1 MAAGEIKQIG
11 TYEVRGVL
19 GKGGMAIVYRC
30 YQPNLNREVA
40 IKVMSARFI
49 DDAATVERFKREAF
63 AIASLHHPNILTVFD
78 TGQFGDVPYIV
89 TELLSGKTLRE
100 RLGKPLDLNYASR
113 ILLQVASALDYA
125 HENGIVHR
133 DVKPSNVLLDQRDRA
148 VLSDFGIVKLLND
161 SASRHLTATGIGVG
175 TPEYMSPEQGMG
187 DALDGRSDQYS
198 LGVML
203 YEMVTGVTPFRADTP
218 IAILMAHVN
227 RALPDPRQ
235 HNPELS
241 PEVVEVLH
249 KVLAKNPNDR
259 YKSCT
264 DFAMTFEHAIQN
276 PTMNVPLRPI
286 SPEPEPT
293 ISARNIPPG
302 DATMPVDVLKEK
314 RQNTPPPPP
323 ENLDRLATQISVSV
337 EPSNNVTRLNEAT
350 VKPGEAP
357 TRLVTPPGGTSV
369 PPPYSGYNNSQTF
382 QPYQTPPTGT
392 PVPPPPP
399 YYPPQ
404 QPTKKGGRGG
414 VVALVVGIVAVVI
427 IVSVVV
433 IVLVATKGLSGDDT
447 PTAVAI
453 TSNTTQNTATAEITQ
468 TSATAQPTT
477 TTPPRTT
484 AATSTSATSTTQSPI
499 TTAPYT
505 TTAPPVTTLAATET
519 AVLSE
524 HSNSV
529 PIAAWSPDGKT
540 LATGSWDNTA
550 RLWNTQGK
558 SFATLTGHTG
568 WVVIV
573 AWSPDGTTLAT
584 GSLDSTIRL
593 WKADGAFISELK
605 GHSAEVTNIAWSP
618 DGKTLASGSKDFSVR
633 LWSADGKPIATMQ
646 GHTNTVVLVT
656 WSPNGKTLA
665 SGSWD
670 KTVRLWSSDAKPI
683 ATLSG
688 HTSEVSMVAWSPD
701 GKVVA
706 SASKDKTVRLWSA
719 EGKAIATLT
728 GHSDEVYTLAWSPDS
743 KYLASS
749 SGDKSIRLWN
759 EDGKY
764 LLSFSGHQG
773 PVYTLAWSPDSK
785 YLASGSGDKT
795 ARIWN
800 LEGKELAVLS
810 GHTDLISTVVWSP
823 DGKSLVTCS
832 YDKTARIWKI

>member
-1 MAAGEIKQIG
+1 MATGEIKQIG
-11 TYEVRGVL
+11 PYEVRGVL

-49 DDAATVERFKREAF
+49 DDTATVERFKREAF

-161 SASRHLTATGIGVG
+161 RANMHLTATGIGVG

-187 DALDGRSDQYS
+187 EPLDGRSDQYS

-203 YEMVTGVTPFRADTP
+203 YEMITGVTPFRADTP

-235 HNPELS
+235 HNSELP
-241 PEVVEVLH
+241 PEVVEILY
-249 KVLAKNPNDR
+249 KTLSKNPNDR
-259 YKSCT
+259 YKTCT
-264 DFAMTFEHAIQN
+264 EFAMAFEHAIQH
-276 PTMNVPLRPI
+276 PTMNVPLRSV
-286 SPEPEPT
+286 SPQPDPT
-293 ISARNIPPG
+293 ISARNLTPS
-302 DATMPVDVLKEK
+302 DATMPVDVFKEM
-314 RQNTPPPPP
+314 RQSTPTPPPV
-323 ENLDRLATQISVSV
+323 NADRLSTQISMHEVSV
-337 EPSNNVTRLNEAT
+337 EPSNNVTRVSEAT
-350 VKPGEAP
+350 ITPGGAT
-357 TRLVTPPGGTSV
+357 TRLGTPSAGTPIP
-369 PPPYSGYNNSQTF
+369 PPPYANYNNPQTF
-382 QPYQTPPTGT
+382 QPYPTPPGA
-392 PVPPPPP
+392 PPPP
-399 YYPPQ
+399 YFPPQ
-404 QPTKKGGRGG
+404 PAKKGRGG

-433 IVLVATKGLSGDDT
+433 IVLVASKGIAGNDT

-453 TSNTTQNTATAEITQ
+453 TTNSTQTTATTEITQ
-468 TSATAQPTT
+468 TSATTLSTT
-477 TTPPRTT
+477 TTPEVTIPATSIGTATTTQAPVTT
-484 AATSTSATSTTQSPI
+484 ATTP
-499 TTAPYT
+499 
-505 TTAPPVTTLAATET
+505 PPVTTLAATEA

-550 RLWNTQGK
+550 RLWNSQGK

-573 AWSPDGTTLAT
+573 AWSPDGKMLAT

-593 WKADGAFISELK
+593 WKADGTFISELK

-618 DGKTLASGSKDFSVR
+618 DGKTLASGSKDYSVR
-633 LWSADGKPIATMQ
+633 LWSADGKPIATLQ

-656 WSPNGKTLA
+656 WSPDGKTLA

-670 KTVRLWSSDAKPI
+670 KTVRLWSADGKPI
-683 ATLSG
+683 ATLQG
-688 HTSEVSMVAWSPD
+688 HTGEVSMVAWSPD

-706 SASKDKTVRLWSA
+706 SASKDKTARLWSA

-764 LLSFSGHQG
+764 LLSFNGHQG

-800 LEGKELAVLS
+800 PDGKELAVLS
-810 GHTDLISTVVWSP
+810 GHTDLISTVIWSP